1 MYGKAAYA
9 RFSPYWLTYEQA
21 LAGLVHGS
29 RGLEELD
36 LEVPARCLAL
46 DLITKWVG
54 SGLRGLDIA
63 MGCQSGGF
71 LNSPPHCVVL
81 LQALRSARLPLA

>member
-1 MYGKAAYA
+1 MQMYGNAAYA

-21 LAGLVHGS
+21 LAGLVRGA

-36 LEVPARCLAL
+36 IEVPARCLAL

-54 SGLRGLDIA
+54 PGFRDRGIAAGRHREGL
-63 MGCQSGGF
+63 
-71 LNSPPHCVVL
+71 
-81 LQALRSARLPLA
+81 